1 MLHSPSSAQNGNR
14 KKRQSQPVSL
24 VVIFKV
30 FFIIVY
36 TYNKYRKRK
45 RTVNSA
51 AISAVVDFTYVN
63 NRQFFQSLAQVN
75 VEFPRRNLL
84 RSASMY
90 DGPMVCNHYNT
101 TAYPINF
108 WNSMFFTWWASKL
121 SCCLTHYRTYLYP
134 EYTLLHSEKKHCAW
148 KINQI
153 KLLTAFSYNRNVY
166 NTRLADHNIS
176 GWSNTRKETWTCRQ
190 WPDVILILL

>member
-1 MLHSPSSAQNGNR
+1 MQAERLVQHAQNTVLISFDNLPYYTLTIELFVLHSPSSAQNGNR

-121 SCCLTHYRTYLYP
+121 SCSLTHYRTYLYP
-134 EYTLLHSEKKHCAW
+134 EYTLLHSEK
-148 KINQI
+148 
-153 KLLTAFSYNRNVY
+153 
-166 NTRLADHNIS
+166 NIV
-176 GWSNTRKETWTCRQ
+176 RKK
-190 WPDVILILL
+190 